1 MPKGIK
7 SSPEFRA
14 QAVRQVIEFSR
25 PRREVAADLGINVDT
40 LRTWL
45 KRARDEGIEMA
56 SNQDSDA
63 EAEVRRLRAELKQ
76 RDDDLYWKEQ
86 EIEFLKK
93 AAGFFAAEQRPKRGS
108 K

>member
-1 MPKGIK
+1 
-7 SSPEFRA
+7 
-14 QAVRQVIEFSR
+14 
-25 PRREVAADLGINVDT
+25 
-40 LRTWL
+40 
-45 KRARDEGIEMA
+45 MA
-56 SNQDSDA
+56 EAEESDA

-76 RDDDLYWKEQ
+76 RDDDLYWKDQ